1 MGHVGS
7 HRERRIMY
15 SSDLFSFDPRTN
27 TLSVEV
33 STLLAIRGPNARSA
47 FSRVGCLSEGGLEVI
62 SERTGA
68 VVTFGIVDERYDTEG
83 ELQAWELEAVK
94 HNQLRGVPDVKMIVV
109 ND

>member
-1 MGHVGS
+1 
-7 HRERRIMY
+7 MY
-15 SSDLFSFDPRTN
+15 SSDLFTFDPKTN
-27 TLSVEV
+27 TLIAEI
-33 STLLAIRGPNARSA
+33 STLQASKPGIRSV

-94 HNQLRGVPDVKMIVV
+94 HNQLRGVPDVRMIVV